1 MPRAAARSASTS
13 GPAAL
18 RAAGFEAHIP
28 TGRNRRPGFSVR
40 LATGVPR
47 PGIYV
52 FDHCGSAEFA
62 RMCEALVA
70 AGYTLTDAEGG
81 SEYVARGCARARRP
95 AAQS

>member
-1 MPRAAARSASTS
+1 MSSPAARSAITTTT
-13 GPAAL
+13 AAL

-28 TGRNRRPGFSVR
+28 TGRNRRPGFPVR

-70 AGYTLTDAEGG
+70 AGYSLTDAEGG

-95 AAQS
+95 AAQT